1 MKLNINTLTDC
12 NIIIATQIYSTL
24 IGSSINLS
32 IYIIPP
38 TSALKSPAY
47 SEENEKKKT
56 KKKKSHYLVPE
67 IGSAST
73 TGTFLA
79 GKKRSINTIS
89 VLITGALRLARAAP
103 GPGTRCAGR

>member
-56 KKKKSHYLVPE
+56 KKK
-67 IGSAST
+67 
-73 TGTFLA
+73 
-79 GKKRSINTIS
+79 IS
-89 VLITGALRLARAAP
+89 L
-103 GPGTRCAGR
+103 PGT